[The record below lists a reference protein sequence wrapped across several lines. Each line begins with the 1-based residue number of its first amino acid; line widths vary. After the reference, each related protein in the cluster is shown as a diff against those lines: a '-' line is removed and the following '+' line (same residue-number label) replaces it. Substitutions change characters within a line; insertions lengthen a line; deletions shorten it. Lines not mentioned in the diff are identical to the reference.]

1 MSDKITVQQRKY
13 FVERIENS
21 INEKINEL
29 RQGNAAQV
37 QNISEREYEKYLDGL
52 AIKEEVSR
60 YKELWTELEPL
71 ASKIRAIFDELEQVL
86 RKDHGYS
93 HSTPSL
99 CSYQPFSG
107 QDLEKA
113 MRWCCHQTAKKHE
126 SETDAGKMITELV
139 AKKRAAFDELHGI
152 NELDGLKIK
161 VNNIL
166 QGADVPLLG
175 Q

>member
-71 ASKIRAIFDELEQVL
+71 ASKIRAIFEELEQVL
-86 RKDHGYS
+86 RKKEWDS
-93 HSTPSL
+93 NAPSL

-126 SETDAGKMITELV
+126 SETDAGKMITNLQ
-139 AKKRAAFDELHGI
+139 AKKRAAIDELHGI
-152 NELDGLKIK
+152 NELDGLKIT

>member
-13 FVERIENS
+13 FVERIESS
-21 INEKINEL
+21 INEKISEL
-29 RQGNAAQV
+29 RQSNAAEV
-37 QNISEREYEKYLDGL
+37 QNISEREFETYLDGL
-52 AIKEEVSR
+52 KIKGDVVR
-60 YKELWTELEPL
+60 YKELWAELEPL
-71 ASKIRAIFDELEQVL
+71 SSKIRAIFNELEQVL
-86 RKDHGYS
+86 RKKEWDS
-93 HSTPSL
+93 NAPSL

-107 QDLEKA
+107 LELDKA

-126 SETDAGKMITELV
+126 SETDAGKMITNLK
-139 AKKRAAFDELHGI
+139 AKKRAAIDELHGI